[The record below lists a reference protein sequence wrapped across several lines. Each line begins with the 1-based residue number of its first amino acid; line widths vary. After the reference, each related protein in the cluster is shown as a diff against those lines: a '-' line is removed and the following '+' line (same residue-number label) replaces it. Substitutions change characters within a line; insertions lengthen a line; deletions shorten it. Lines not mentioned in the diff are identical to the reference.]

1 MYRLRR
7 KNTNNIIPY
16 IGKYMEDGLAI
27 FWFNRFFIFKLSD
40 SEKVVPTI
48 TMKVYLK
55 TIRGRFYCY
64 QTIRGQDYSF
74 NSKTEEG
81 ARKQMIRK
89 IKQLYSVSGRLDVTL
104 DITRK

>member
-16 IGKYMEDGLAI
+16 IAKSHEGWSI
-27 FWFNRFFIFKLSD
+27 HWFNRFFIFKLSD